1 MKSFKHHEI
10 IQALQTILNIEQH
23 ISGLDYLKEIT
34 KNIASTLETQYVLI
48 GHSIK
53 PENDTVQT
61 DVVWTGEDY
70 YNNFT
75 YELKDTPCENVF
87 TGSRTCI
94 FPKNVTDR
102 FPKDKLL
109 IEMGVES
116 YIGAPML
123 TVDAELSGILILL
136 DVNPIED
143 VDFYSTI
150 VEFLAARAGAE
161 LERYYIEEKLKQKV
175 AARTAE
181 LEKTNQELETAL
193 SEIKTLQGIIP
204 ICSICKNIR
213 DDQGFWQQVESYIS
227 KHSQAS
233 FSHAICPECEKEY
246 YADLKNYLKEVK
258 K

>member
-1 MKSFKHHEI
+1 MKSFKHQEI

-34 KNIASTLETQYVLI
+34 RNIASTFEAQYVLI

-53 PENDTVQT
+53 PENDSVQT
-61 DVVWTGEDY
+61 DVVWAGDDFY
-70 YNNFT
+70 DNFT

-87 TGSRTCI
+87 TGSRACI
-94 FPKNVTDR
+94 FPENVTDR

-109 IEMGVES
+109 IEMGVKS

-150 VEFLAARAGAE
+150 VEFLAVRVGAE
-161 LERYYIEEKLKQKV
+161 LERYYIEEKLKQQV

-181 LEKTNQELETAL
+181 LEKTNQELEKAL

-213 DDQGFWQQVESYIS
+213 DDQGFWQQIEAYMS

-233 FSHAICPECEKEY
+233 FSHAICPGCEKEY
-246 YADLKNYLKEVK
+246 YADLKDYLKEVK

>member
-1 MKSFKHHEI
+1 
-10 IQALQTILNIEQH
+10 
-23 ISGLDYLKEIT
+23 
-34 KNIASTLETQYVLI
+34 
-48 GHSIK
+48 
-53 PENDTVQT
+53 
-61 DVVWTGEDY
+61 
-70 YNNFT
+70 
-75 YELKDTPCENVF
+75 
-87 TGSRTCI
+87 
-94 FPKNVTDR
+94 
-102 FPKDKLL
+102 
-109 IEMGVES
+109 
-116 YIGAPML
+116 ML

-150 VEFLAARAGAE
+150 VEFLAVRVGAE
-161 LERYYIEEKLKQKV
+161 LERYYIEEKLKQQV

-181 LEKTNQELETAL
+181 LEKTNQELEKAL

-246 YADLKNYLKEVK
+246 YADLKNFLEEVK

>member
-1 MKSFKHHEI
+1 MKSFKHQEI

-23 ISGLDYLKEIT
+23 ISGIDYLKEIT

-53 PENDTVQT
+53 PGNDTVQT

-70 YNNFT
+70 YDNFT

-87 TGSRTCI
+87 IGSRTCI
-94 FPKNVTDR
+94 YPKNVTGR

-109 IEMGVES
+109 VEMGVES

-161 LERYYIEEKLKQKV
+161 LERYYIEEKLKQQV

-181 LEKTNQELETAL
+181 LEKTNQKLEKAL

>member
-1 MKSFKHHEI
+1 MKSFKHQEI

-23 ISGLDYLKEIT
+23 ISGIDYLKEIT

-53 PENDTVQT
+53 PGNDTVQT

-70 YNNFT
+70 YDNFT
-75 YELKDTPCENVF
+75 YELKDTPCEIVF
-87 TGSRTCI
+87 MDSRTCI
-94 FPKNVTDR
+94 YPKNVIDR

-109 IEMGVES
+109 VEMGVES

-161 LERYYIEEKLKQKV
+161 LERYYIEEKLKQQV

-181 LEKTNQELETAL
+181 LEKTNQKLEKAL